1 MRQYELSC
9 EELEEESDDGVFIEV
24 LQYMNDDY
32 IAVGY
37 CLDLSTQKMLSISQS
52 DKSDIQKKN
61 ELLWTWKK
69 KMGSA
74 ATSKEL
80 VKALLK
86 WKINL

>member
-1 MRQYELSC
+1 MRQYGLSY
-9 EELEEESDDGVFIEV
+9 EELEEECDDGVFIEV
-24 LQYMNDDY
+24 SQHMNDDY
-32 IAVGY
+32 IVVGY

-61 ELLWTWKK
+61 GLLWTWKR

-74 ATSKEL
+74 ATSKDL